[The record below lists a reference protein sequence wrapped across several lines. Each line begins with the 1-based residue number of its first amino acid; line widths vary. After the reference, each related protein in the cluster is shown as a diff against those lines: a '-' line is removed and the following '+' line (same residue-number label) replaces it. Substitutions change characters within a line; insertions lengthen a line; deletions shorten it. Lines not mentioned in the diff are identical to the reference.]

1 MYRNGSKNWPSYQ
14 CWCHLVKEDKMQTRT
29 VTTEKKKNMQTT
41 TKYTNARRKKQTS
54 NCVNTALQITTCT
67 CHVFDSFILVILF
80 FWAQDK

>member
-1 MYRNGSKNWPSYQ
+1 
-14 CWCHLVKEDKMQTRT
+14 MQTRT

-67 CHVFDSFILVILF
+67 CHMFTYTTQNQDFILLF
-80 FWAQDK
+80 QITVNNAKMRITDK